1 VETGGVLRVSNRG
14 WLISSPGIGGVGQ
27 DLILEGEISPG
38 SQNDS
43 WRAFIYANVA
53 PAGGQYNENTDGLRG
68 AWHGYG
74 VPDCWVSGAGN
85 VDCNGGAGGPTVGG
99 AWKGFRMTTIQG
111 GVQFE
116 MWDLANPTDAVNYQS
131 SYTKTSN
138 AGERILFYNREHVGT
153 MLLDNVRVLAVADCN
168 GNGVSDLEDIESGL
182 SADCDQNGVP
192 DECQVLANPGTDL
205 NQNGVLDTCECTTS
219 NYCQADPNSVGTTA
233 SIGWQG
239 ELSLAA
245 NNYSLSVVDAP
256 PLKFGIFFYGAN
268 QAQLPVGDGQL
279 CVALDV
285 QRIQPLVITN
295 QSGAAVLPVDFTSPA
310 FSSGAFAVA
319 PFSTWNFQFWY
330 RDPQG
335 GPSGFNFS
343 NGLEATF
350 CP

>member
-1 VETGGVLRVSNRG
+1 
-14 WLISSPGIGGVGQ
+14 
-27 DLILEGEISPG
+27 
-38 SQNDS
+38 
-43 WRAFIYANVA
+43 
-53 PAGGQYNENTDGLRG
+53 
-68 AWHGYG
+68 
-74 VPDCWVSGAGN
+74 
-85 VDCNGGAGGPTVGG
+85 
-99 AWKGFRMTTIQG
+99 MTTIQG